1 MRDVKGAR
9 AVVTG
14 ALVALVLAGGMGGA
28 HASPPTAATGTITQ
42 EAITGFELR
51 LGGPNIIIEQSTTGS
66 VGGTLTGTYEDTFTV
81 VIHPNGRFNAHGRLT
96 CQCTVKGE
104 QGLLELVVT
113 NTGEE
118 LNGVPT
124 FEGRFVIKGGT
135 GDLSGLSGVLD
146 FVGTVDVPSGLS
158 TITYSGQVH
167 SHP

>member
-1 MRDVKGAR
+1 MSDMKSMRALAT
-9 AVVTG
+9 AV
-14 ALVALVLAGGMGGA
+14 AVALFVVAAAGVALG
-28 HASPPTAATGTITQ
+28 SPPTAASGTVTQ

-51 LGGPNIIIEQSTTGS
+51 LAGPNIVIEQSTAGS
-66 VGGTLTGTYEDTFTV
+66 ISGTLTGTFEDSFTV
-81 VIHPNGRFNAHGRLT
+81 VIHPNGRFNAHGTLT
-96 CQCTVKGE
+96 CQCRMEGE
-104 QGLLELVVT
+104 QGVLELVVT

-118 LNGVPT
+118 LTGVPT

-135 GDLSGLSGVLD
+135 GDLSGLSGVLQ